1 MAVRRLSAGCLV
13 ALVVLIGTSCSS
25 GGTAPQDQH
34 GPTTTT
40 TTTTTT
46 TAASTTTTSGV
57 AASGGTTQS
66 ATGPSGQMLTITA
79 GDPQHQGASL
89 GGPPGSW
96 ALGLIVKNV
105 GPGAYQLDP
114 ASQVTV
120 VAGSGTSYAHT
131 VGAAATATTG
141 RPTTLAAG
149 QEVRDL
155 LIFVLPSGST
165 PKTVVVAPFGPTAA
179 ALHWTV

>member
-1 MAVRRLSAGCLV
+1 
-13 ALVVLIGTSCSS
+13 
-25 GGTAPQDQH
+25 
-34 GPTTTT
+34 
-40 TTTTTT
+40 
-46 TAASTTTTSGV
+46 
-57 AASGGTTQS
+57 
-66 ATGPSGQMLTITA
+66 
-79 GDPQHQGASL
+79 
-89 GGPPGSW
+89 
-96 ALGLIVKNV
+96 LGLIVKNV

-120 VAGSGTSYAHT
+120 VAGSGTSYAPT
-131 VGAAATATTG
+131 V
-141 RPTTLAAG
+141 AAG